1 MYYLTRI
8 NPARNEQRY
17 YFLYVAPTLLGEHC
31 IIRIH
36 GRLGHHQ
43 HTLPPLIYPD
53 ATTAQ
58 RAVVILLQ
66 RRLKRGYLL
75 QNCQPPAT

>member
-17 YFLYVAPTLLGEHC
+17 YVLCVAPTLLGEHC

-36 GRLGHHQ
+36 GRLGRYQ
-43 HTLPPLIYPD
+43 RTLPPLIYPD
-53 ATTAQ
+53 AATAQ
-58 RAVVILLQ
+58 RFVTRLLQ